1 MKTFLAASLLLL
13 VALPQ
18 PTIPSVL
25 LGTWKVGRAYDTPGP
40 TDLDEQQELQ
50 IKKLK
55 IEFAP
60 DAVKVCGKTIPIK
73 SAALSVMTYDQFAT
87 RYRMGANRIGLTYGG
102 RVTELAIN
110 SFELTHACGEF
121 SDPGTDVIFDEHNH
135 FAIQVDNA
143 YYELKRAK

>member
-1 MKTFLAASLLLL
+1 MKPLLAASLLLL
-13 VALPQ
+13 LSSSK

-25 LGTWKVGRAYDTPGP
+25 IGTWKVGRAYDTQGP

-55 IEFAP
+55 IEIAS
-60 DAVKVCGKTIPIK
+60 DAIKVCGKTIPIK
-73 SAALSVMTYDQFAT
+73 NATLSVMTYDQFAT

-102 RVTELAIN
+102 RITELVIN
-110 SFELTHACGEF
+110 SSELTHACGEF
-121 SDPGTDVIFDEHNH
+121 SDPGTDVIFDEQNH

-143 YYELKRAK
+143 YYELKKAN